1 MDLKKYRYPEY
12 KDFTPYKIY
21 EIKYQSPS
29 FAPHNKDGCAQIKGI
44 CLPKQIDGYIC
55 LFEIKE
61 DQDGSGVIKDRYLYD
76 SILIRIKDVIS
87 YKELDKSML
96 YFCNQNDDRLS
107 KKNKDL
113 AKEIFCMYSENKIA

>member
-1 MDLKKYRYPEY
+1 MDLKKYRYPQY

-21 EIKYQSPS
+21 EINYKLPS
-29 FAPHNKDGCAQIKGI
+29 YVPSKGGSTQIKGV
-44 CLPKQIDGYIC
+44 CLPKQIDGYLC

-61 DQDGSGVIKDRYLYD
+61 DEDDKGMIKDRYLYD

-87 YKELDKSML
+87 NKELDKSIL
-96 YFCNQNDDRLS
+96 YFCNQDDDRLS

>member
-1 MDLKKYRYPEY
+1 MDLKKYRYPQY

-21 EIKYQSPS
+21 EINYKLPS
-29 FAPHNKDGCAQIKGI
+29 YGPSKDESTQIKGV
-44 CLPKQIDGYIC
+44 CLPKQIDGYLC

-61 DQDGSGVIKDRYLYD
+61 DEDDKGMIKDRYLYD

-87 YKELDKSML
+87 NKELDKSML
-96 YFCNQNDDRLS
+96 YFCNQDDDRLS